1 MKKLLLIALLLVATI
16 SFAQKKEFTPQYYN
30 GGVEWFGYWATVD
43 TGVTYTSEYFDMSPI
58 DGQTLYFTY
67 NYNTGNT
74 NDTLTMTIQ
83 GMWGDGSMTSN
94 LDTFYVTSVSGTQI
108 IQLTPTLI
116 YTAPLMRVSFV
127 SYYGGAL
134 DQRNTPL
141 KPLRI
146 SFYAKANDAIYKW
159 NKNWYN

>member
-1 MKKLLLIALLLVATI
+1 MKKIFLIALLLVATL

-43 TGVTYTSEYFDMSPI
+43 TATTYVSEYFDITPI
-58 DGQTLYFTY
+58 DGQTLYITY
-67 NYNTGNT
+67 NYNVGST
-74 NDTLTMTIQ
+74 NDTIKMTLQ
-83 GMWGDGSMTSN
+83 GAWGDGSMTSD

-108 IQLTPTLI
+108 IQLTPDLA
-116 YTAPLMRVSFV
+116 YTAPLMRVSFAT
-127 SYYGGAL
+127 YYAGAL
-134 DQRNTPL
+134 NQRNTPL

>member
-1 MKKLLLIALLLVATI
+1 MKKIFLIALLLVATL

-43 TGVTYTSEYFDMSPI
+43 TATTYVSEYFDITPI
-58 DGQTLYFTY
+58 DGQTLYLTY
-67 NYNTGNT
+67 NYNVGNT
-74 NDTLTMTIQ
+74 NDTITMTLQ
-83 GMWGDGSMTSN
+83 GAWGDGSMTSD

-108 IQLTPTLI
+108 IQLTPDLA
-116 YTAPLMRVSFV
+116 YTAPLMRVSFAT
-127 SYYGGAL
+127 YYAGAL
-134 DQRNTPL
+134 NQRGTPL

-146 SFYAKANDAIYKW
+146 SFYAKVNDSIYKW